1 MQASTGQPVD
11 VQAVLRERAAKKGE
25 PLDWRH
31 SIVDLMKVLD
41 LDSSLAA
48 RAIGAGAALHGS
60 IGRFSPDEARAGRF
74 GGGTPREACGLVCD
88 RHSQLSS
95 DRPAARVAT
104 MKPLS
109 RSHSRTSISSL
120 LRYAALGAIAYA
132 LQRRGKQVFG
142 RDLRAAFPGLRVEQ
156 PREGEDRI
164 RVYAGIALSR

>member
-1 MQASTGQPVD
+1 VD

-132 LQRRGKQVFG
+132 LQRRGNTPPQPSQID
-142 RDLRAAFPGLRVEQ
+142 R
-156 PREGEDRI
+156 PRERRDTDGR
-164 RVYAGIALSR
+164 RPARGAYNAQHG